1 VFLLLDKIMPFE
13 ILASLEGVNPDW
25 TSLTLRSIG
34 FLMLLALVAFGVT
47 RLGKGWGKDKLT
59 GLKADGKIILSD
71 CRPLGNRQFIIVAQ
85 YGMQKHLLGVS
96 PGKIEHLTKL
106 EETAQVES
114 PDQPK

>member
-1 VFLLLDKIMPFE
+1 MPFE

-25 TSLTLRSIG
+25 TSLTIRSIG

-106 EETAQVES
+106 EEVSQVGS
-114 PDQPK
+114 PDQVT

>member
-1 VFLLLDKIMPFE
+1 MLIEV
-13 ILASLEGVNPDW
+13 LASLEGVNPDW
-25 TSLTLRSIG
+25 MSLILRSIG

-85 YGMQKHLLGVS
+85 YGMHKHLLGVS

-106 EETAQVES
+106 EDTVRVEL
-114 PDQPK
+114 PDKTKEK